1 MNNQQTY
8 WIAINPQ
15 GRILL
20 QTLSHKK
27 KYIVDEINQRWDA
40 VHGRK
45 RPCTPLHT
53 EKTLIKEGFRFRR
66 CTLNFLEDY

>member
-1 MNNQQTY
+1 MKKPQTY

-15 GRILL
+15 GRILR
-20 QTLSHKK
+20 QTLALDKAS
-27 KYIVDEINQRWDA
+27 IVHGINLRHDQ

-66 CTLNFLEDY
+66 CTLNFLDD

>member
-1 MNNQQTY
+1 MKKTQEY

-20 QTLSHKK
+20 QTLRHKK
-27 KYIVDEINQRWDA
+27 KYIVEGINQRWEA
-40 VHGRK
+40 VHGIN
-45 RPCTPLHT
+45 RPCPAKWT

-66 CTLNFLEDY
+66 CTLNFLDD